1 MKFEFLFKGKLAEN
15 GLSMAKFAEEI
26 GTSPQN
32 LTQRVK
38 RGAISYEEAAEFEKK
53 LGYSIE
59 WVKQKD

>member
-15 GLSMAKFAEEI
+15 GLTLSKFAEDI

-38 RGAISYEEAAEFEKK
+38 IQQK
-53 LGYSIE
+53 LWKIL
-59 WVKQKD
+59 KL

>member
-1 MKFEFLFKGKLAEN
+1 MKFEFILKGKLAEN

-38 RGAISYEEAAEFEKK
+38 RGAISYDEAVEFANK
-53 LGYSIE
+53 LNYDIE
-59 WVKQKD
+59 WVKR